1 MDFHSVILGRVVD
14 LNTNPSSPYEA
25 RSFINASPLSN
36 QGTPFLILP
45 RGAHALDIRR
55 IMKSLISTPTP
66 TTPLSHRAW
75 AAFSSPPKSYQTHLC
90 SHIHFLSRHARSL
103 KLCNC
108 DHASLFPV
116 DPTVSVSVS
125 VSVSHQPQ
133 EMPTLG
139 QHHSRTWRQNKNAAK
154 LTPDRPGPAF
164 LLACASPMGTSSL
177 YLTGVPSYFAFLSL
191 PSRCSFSLD
200 HEHTEEENS
209 PAIADLLRSVL
220 NRCVSL
226 LPSLDIFPRVDL
238 RLCIKL
244 SLLGSP
250 GFLHPLQ
257 ENTTSVSL

>member
-36 QGTPFLILP
+36 QGTPFLIHP
-45 RGAHALDIRR
+45 RGAHGLDIRR
-55 IMKSLISTPTP
+55 TVKSLISTPTP
-66 TTPLSHRAW
+66 TSPLSHRSW
-75 AAFSSPPKSYQTHLC
+75 AAFSFPPKSYRTRLC
-90 SHIHFLSRHARSL
+90 SHVHFLSRHASSL

-108 DHASLFPV
+108 DHASLLPV
-116 DPTVSVSVS
+116 DPTVSVS
-125 VSVSHQPQ
+125 HQPR

-139 QHHSRTWRQNKNAAK
+139 QHHSRTWRQNKNVAK

-164 LLACASPMGTSSL
+164 SFACASPMGRSSL

-200 HEHTEEENS
+200 REHTEEENS

-226 LPSLDIFPRVDL
+226 LPSLDIFPRVYL
-238 RLCIKL
+238 RLRIKF

-250 GFLHPLQ
+250 GLLHPLQ